1 MNTPVT
7 LRARLT
13 AWYVAAVALTLT
25 AFALLMYVWLSGTLS
40 RHHDPELLAT
50 ADRVARLL
58 RGVPLDEAH
67 VASAIGASEGAPRLL
82 MVRDG
87 AGELIYRSP
96 MLALAEPT
104 IGHHEA
110 LVHAVTMGLTAP
122 EFFTVTLERS
132 GPVRF
137 ICTPIG
143 GKPAAY
149 VQVGNGLGEV
159 PATLHSVA
167 IASVTLIPVVVVL
180 TSFGGWIIARRAL
193 APIDAIDS
201 TLRSIEA
208 TDLSRRVDLHP
219 ADRELSGLVRTV
231 NGLLARL
238 DQAFKDLRD
247 FTADASHQLQTPLT
261 VMKGTIE
268 MARRS
273 HPQITATVLD
283 DLDEE
288 VTDMS
293 TVVSE
298 LQSLS
303 LADADAQGAMATEVD
318 LSAVCEDAVEILEAL
333 GETKDVT
340 IRGDIAPGIHVAG
353 ILQKLKQMI
362 LNLGDN
368 AIKYTPA
375 GGRVTVSLRS
385 EAAAAVLDVS
395 DTGIGIPT
403 PELPHVFDR
412 FYRVSSAG
420 EHTTGTGLGLAI
432 AKRIVEVH
440 GGRISVDS
448 TLGQGTRFRV
458 TVPLA
463 TT

>member
-1 MNTPVT
+1 MSTSVT

-25 AFALLMYVWLSGTLS
+25 TFALLMYVWLSGTLS

-58 RGVPLDEAH
+58 QAVPLDEAH
-67 VASAIGASEGAPRLL
+67 VASAIGSSDVAPRLL
-82 MVRDG
+82 MVRDA

-122 EFFTVTLERS
+122 EFFTVNLERS

-137 ICTPIG
+137 ICTPIVRR
-143 GKPAAY
+143 PAAY
-149 VQVGNGLGEV
+149 VQVGNDLGEV
-159 PATLHSVA
+159 PATLHSIT
-167 IASVTLIPVVVVL
+167 IASVVLIPVVVVL
-180 TSFGGWIIARRAL
+180 TSFGGWLIARRAL
-193 APIDAIDS
+193 APIDAMDA

-208 TDLSRRVDLHP
+208 TDLSRRVDLRP
-219 ADRELSGLVRTV
+219 ADRELGGLVRTI

-238 DQAFKDLRD
+238 EQAFKDLRD

-261 VMKGTIE
+261 VMTGTIE

-273 HPQITATVLD
+273 HPEMTPVLD

-288 VTDMS
+288 VNDMS

-303 LADADAQGAMATEVD
+303 LADADIQDGMAADVD
-318 LSAVCEDAVEILEAL
+318 LSVVCGDAIEILVAL
-333 GETKDVT
+333 GEMKEVT
-340 IRGDIAPGIHVAG
+340 IEGDIAPGVRVAG
-353 ILQKLKQMI
+353 GLLKLKQMI

-368 AIKYTPA
+368 AIKYTNA
-375 GGRVTVSLRS
+375 GGRVSLALRS
-385 EAAAAVLDVS
+385 DGATAVLEVA
-395 DTGIGIPT
+395 DTGIGIPA

-420 EHTTGTGLGLAI
+420 VNTTGSGLGLAI

-440 GGRISVDS
+440 GGQIAVDS
-448 TLGQGTRFRV
+448 ALGHGTRFRV
-458 TVPLA
+458 TLPLIA
-463 TT
+463 V

>member
-1 MNTPVT
+1 MPLT

-13 AWYVAAVALTLT
+13 AWYVAAVSLTLT
-25 AFALLMYVWLSGTLS
+25 AFALLMYVWLSGTLL
-40 RHHDPELLAT
+40 RHHDPELLAA
-50 ADRVARLL
+50 ADRIARLL
-58 RGVPLDEAH
+58 QGVPLDEAH
-67 VASAIGASEGAPRLL
+67 VASAIGALEDAPLL
-82 MVRDG
+82 MIRDG
-87 AGELIYRSP
+87 SGGLIYRSP

-104 IGHHEA
+104 IGQHEA
-110 LVHAVTMGLTAP
+110 LVHAVMMGLTAP

-132 GPVRF
+132 GSVRF
-137 ICTPIG
+137 ICTPIDRT
-143 GKPAAY
+143 PPAY
-149 VQVGNGLGEV
+149 VQVGNSLGEV

-167 IASVTLIPVVVVL
+167 VASLTLIPFVVVL
-180 TSFGGWIIARRAL
+180 TSFGGWMIARRAL

-219 ADRELSGLVRTV
+219 ADRELSGLMRTI

-238 DQAFKDLRD
+238 ERAFKDLRD

-261 VMKGTIE
+261 VMKSTIE

-273 HPQITATVLD
+273 RPQVTATILD

-293 TVVSE
+293 AVVSE

-303 LADADAQGAMATEVD
+303 LADADGQGGMATDVD
-318 LSAVCEDAVEILEAL
+318 LSAVCEDAVEILTAL
-333 GETKDVT
+333 GEIKEVAVF
-340 IRGDIAPGIHVAG
+340 GDIAAGIHVPG
-353 ILQKLKQMI
+353 HPQKLKQMV
-362 LNLGDN
+362 LNVGDN

-375 GGRVTVSLRS
+375 GGRVTIALRS
-385 EAAAAVLDVS
+385 AAPVAVIDVS
-395 DTGIGIPT
+395 DTGIGISAA
-403 PELPHVFDR
+403 ERPHVFDR

-420 EHTTGTGLGLAI
+420 VGTTGTGLGLAI

-440 GGRISVDS
+440 GGQIAVDS
-448 TLGQGTRFRV
+448 TVGHGTRFRV
-458 TVPLA
+458 TLPLLSV
-463 TT
+463 